1 VVSLFEKEAVAR
13 FLSEARGNISLAA
26 QKAGI
31 TRRNFHRLLSKHS
44 INTKKYKTES

>member
-1 VVSLFEKEAVAR
+1 VSV
-13 FLSEARGNISLAA
+13 AA

-44 INTKKYKTES
+44 ISPRKYKKESQ